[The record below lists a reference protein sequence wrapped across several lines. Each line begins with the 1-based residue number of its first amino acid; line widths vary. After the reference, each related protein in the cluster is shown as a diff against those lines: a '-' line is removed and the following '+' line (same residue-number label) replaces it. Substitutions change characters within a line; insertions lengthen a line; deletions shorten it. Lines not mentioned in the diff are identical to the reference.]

1 MPTTNA
7 AGRIYFVCRI
17 FLREYMGKSIN
28 TPSHNPCNVTRVHKS
43 LFIITV
49 MLLLLASAG
58 CAELPPG
65 GESGWSGLFSPSE
78 TPEMS
83 GTQELDPGYL
93 TPATPYPTPTSSM
106 AGPTLSQVPR
116 APPTP
121 EPYVIIYNRT
131 SQFNLTHGAE
141 AFSFNLTSP
150 PLIIGF
156 NAEPEMLTRNKH
168 AKDDYKN
175 REYKD
180 YKQTYP
186 DPDAWFKV
194 TVRDRQSGTIITEN
208 GFGKLYSVDAHKQ
221 VFVGS
226 PGDYLIELTGNK
238 VKTHVMMRAGGV

>member
-1 MPTTNA
+1 
-7 AGRIYFVCRI
+7 
-17 FLREYMGKSIN
+17 MGKSIN

-156 NAEPEMLTRNKH
+156 EVEPRMITREKY
-168 AKDDYKN
+168 ATSDYDNIKSGMV
-175 REYKD
+175 
-180 YKQTYP
+180 KQTYP
-186 DPDAWFKV
+186 SETSWFKV
-194 TVRDRQSGTIITEN
+194 TVRDRQSGRIVSEN
-208 GFGKLYSVDAHKQ
+208 GFGKLYSADAHKQ
-221 VFVGS
+221 IFVGS
-226 PGDYLIELTGNK
+226 PGDYLIELVGDDVK
-238 VKTHVMMRAGGV
+238 VHVLMRAGGV

>member
-1 MPTTNA
+1 M
-7 AGRIYFVCRI
+7 CRI
-17 FLREYMGKSIN
+17 FLRSYGGKSIN
-28 TPSHNPCNVTRVHKS
+28 TPLHNPCNVTSVYKP
-43 LFIITV
+43 LFVVAV
-49 MLLLLASAG
+49 MVVLLASAG
-58 CAELPPG
+58 CAELPED

-78 TPEMS
+78 TPDTS

-150 PLIIGF
+150 PLIIEF
-156 NAEPEMLTRNKH
+156 RVEPEMVTRTIE
-168 AKDDYKN
+168 AKSDYEKKQ
-175 REYKD
+175 YKD

-186 DPDAWFKV
+186 GEDSWFKV
-194 TVRDRQSGTIITEN
+194 TVRERETGRIVAED
-208 GFGKLYSVDAHKQ
+208 GFGKLYSVDARKQ
-221 VFVGS
+221 VFLGQY
-226 PGDYLIELTGNK
+226 GNYLIELTGNK
-238 VKTHVMMRAGGV
+238 VKTHVLMRAGGV